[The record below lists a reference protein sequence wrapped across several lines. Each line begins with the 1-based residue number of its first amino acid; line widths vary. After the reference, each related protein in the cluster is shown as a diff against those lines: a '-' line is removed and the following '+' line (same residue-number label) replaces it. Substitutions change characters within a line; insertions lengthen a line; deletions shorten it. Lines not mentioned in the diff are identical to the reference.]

1 MPWFWLLAQAAMALP
16 PLGFL
21 HGPGGRLYPVY
32 GMRGNFVLGEAVPE
46 TIQSAAVFTGVTLWK
61 LPDSIRISE
70 ARSLAAPEGRAV
82 FAWSEASGTLVA
94 WIRESR
100 RMMRWEGDA
109 GSDFAL
115 PEGVDDVTGMMFSAP
130 GVLRMVWKMDGQFEV
145 VEYSLD
151 SGRIVWREDVRGQK
165 ATLDSN
171 GNVWSSGGADVSCGA
186 RHWTL
191 AGSLEEFSPLAAGWM
206 ALRTESGAE
215 AARCTEPELFQL
227 PVPMP

>member
-32 GMRGNFVLGEAVPE
+32 GMRGNFLLGEAAPE
-46 TIQSAAVFTGVTLWK
+46 TVRSAAVFAGMTLWK
-61 LPDSIRISE
+61 MPDGIRVSD
-70 ARSLAAPEGRAV
+70 ARFLAAPEGRAV
-82 FAWSEASGTLVA
+82 FAWRQASGTLVA

-100 RMMRWEGDA
+100 RMLRWEGDE
-109 GSDFAL
+109 GSDL
-115 PEGVDDVTGMMFSAP
+115 TVPEGVEDVGGMVFTAH
-130 GVLRMVWKMDGQFEV
+130 GVLRMVWKVDGQLEA
-145 VEYSLD
+145 VEFSLD
-151 SGRIVWREDVRGQK
+151 TGRIVSREDVPGEQ

-171 GNVWSSGGADVSCGA
+171 GNVWSSGGADVSCGG

-191 AGSLEEFSPLAAGWM
+191 AGPLKEFSPLADGWM
-206 ALRTESGAE
+206 ALRTEPGAE
-215 AARCTEPELFQL
+215 VARCTEPELFQL